1 MTMYHCALARNQLFI
16 SISLCHRTWHL
27 PISLDPPPPSN
38 VKFLFHLHTIFV
50 LFLLLGLGIFFFVSF
65 PSFFLL
71 SSLSH
76 TPQHLDL
83 LTSGIIYCFAE
94 FEVDFT

>member
-1 MTMYHCALARNQLFI
+1 MP
-16 SISLCHRTWHL
+16 SIEGSGKSASWHL
-27 PISLDPPPPSN
+27 ASW
-38 VKFLFHLHTIFV
+38 H
-50 LFLLLGLGIFFFVSF
+50 LLGLGIFFFVSF

-76 TPQHLDL
+76 TPRHLDL